1 MNSLIGIKTD
11 ILFRT
16 VLELSQLIVQI
27 LDIRLND
34 LSYGIKTLAEL
45 SSVLLQSK
53 RLTDTHTDGR
63 RDRQTA
69 VSWLDRVACNACCAL
84 TT

>member
-34 LSYGIKTLAEL
+34 LSYDIKTLAEL
-45 SSVLLQSK
+45 SSVLLQS
-53 RLTDTHTDGR
+53 
-63 RDRQTA
+63 
-69 VSWLDRVACNACCAL
+69 
-84 TT
+84 